1 MTIMATNCL
10 PSPIAVDAMKTSR
23 SNRSKRQARK
33 GASIVEFAIC
43 APVLVLI
50 GFGFINCGLLVQMK
64 HNSKLIGHMAASE
77 LFRNPQ
83 RNAASITAIETKYEG
98 IGVALGIV
106 DLEVAI
112 AEADDLTVVTT
123 NMSVSK
129 NSLVPINFQ
138 TIDSVVTETHVFA
151 PLSN

>member
-1 MTIMATNCL
+1 
-10 PSPIAVDAMKTSR
+10 
-23 SNRSKRQARK
+23 
-33 GASIVEFAIC
+33 
-43 APVLVLI
+43 
-50 GFGFINCGLLVQMK
+50 
-64 HNSKLIGHMAASE
+64 MAASE